1 MLGIWEYFWN
11 LLDWTAPVVSP
22 INLCQVTATV
32 TSVKTSTATTAQLTN
47 MTTKV

>member
-11 LLDWTAPVVSP
+11 LLDWTAPIVSP

-32 TSVKTSTATTAQLTN
+32 TSINNQTANTAQLTT
-47 MTTKV
+47 MTGRM

>member
-22 INLCQVTATV
+22 VNLCQVTATV
-32 TSVKTSTATTAQLTN
+32 SSVLMSTAITAQLTN
-47 MTTKV
+47 MTSKV

>member
-1 MLGIWEYFWN
+1 MLAVWEYFWN

-22 INLCQVTATV
+22 INLCQVTAIM
-32 TSVKTSTATTAQLTN
+32 SDVKTATATTAQLTN